1 MVLPEPALQ
10 KWDLLLWIKANPHP
24 RSHEA
29 VAGTDSTK
37 EKSRFTTKDISV

>member
-1 MVLPEPALQ
+1 MVLSEPALQ

-29 VAGTDSTK
+29 AAGPHSPK
-37 EKSRFTTKDISV
+37 EKSRITTKDISV